1 MRTGIIVH
9 LSRTD
14 GANCSDFWP
23 VTHVEARLNGRR
35 RSLLRLV
42 YIFVHAAFALS
53 RGRLHPPA
61 LVAHSQPGEPA
72 AVMLTLYGRKRM
84 MQ

>member
-42 YIFVHAAFALS
+42 YIFFMPPLRCLVVVCI
-53 RGRLHPPA
+53 PPA

-72 AVMLTLYGRKRM
+72 AVMITLYGRKRM